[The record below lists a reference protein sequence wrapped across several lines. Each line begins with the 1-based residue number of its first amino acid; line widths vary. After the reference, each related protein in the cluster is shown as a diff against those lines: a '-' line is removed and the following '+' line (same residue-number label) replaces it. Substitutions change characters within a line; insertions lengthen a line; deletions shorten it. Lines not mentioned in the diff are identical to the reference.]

1 MKIRFGIMIKL
12 FLWYFAIISISY
24 GTIIVFFAYL
34 QQIMKVSDNIVNKKY
49 RIASNSKRMID
60 SLLYME
66 ENEKKYDVL
75 KRTEYID
82 YFVSA
87 QKEFEGNLV
96 GILQMDSGGNGM
108 SLWQELNKSYREHL
122 PERAP
127 SSAQVDESAQVPWV
141 EEAVINAWIKKISS
155 ARAENEREVGA
166 ALLGLHRSGQMA
178 VQWGLVGSGITLLV
192 GLLGIFFL
200 THSMNRPLRELRR
213 GIRSISREGPS
224 EPIRILSQDEFGELA
239 GAFNEMAARLREE
252 DRIRSDFISML
263 SHEIRTPLTSIRESV
278 NLIAEEV
285 MGNIN
290 DRQRR
295 FLEIASLELERI
307 SNLLTHLMQVS
318 RIEVG
323 ALKIQLRPFDP
334 ATLVQGSLYRL
345 LPAAEAKGIHIQA
358 QVADGLPL
366 GLGDPEHLQQVL
378 LNLVGNAIK
387 FSPSGGEV
395 VVRVETATAEGES
408 KLRFSVADSGPGI
421 PEEQH
426 ALIFHKYYRAPDLR
440 DQVDGVGLGLSI
452 SKHII
457 EAHGGSIW
465 VESGVG
471 QGSAFGFTLPV
482 SPAGIE
488 G

>member
-1 MKIRFGIMIKL
+1 VKVKIRFGIMIKL

-34 QQIMKVSDNIVNKKY
+34 QQIMKVSDDIVNKKY
-49 RIASNSKRMID
+49 RISSSSKRMID

-75 KRTEYID
+75 KKTEYID

-96 GILQMDSGGNGM
+96 SILHLEAESENLGP
-108 SLWQELNKSYREHL
+108 WQELYRSYRAHL
-122 PERAP
+122 PEQTV
-127 SSAQVDESAQVPWV
+127 SSSQVDESSQVPWI
-141 EEAVINAWIKKISS
+141 EESVINDWMQRIST
-155 ARAENEREVGA
+155 ARAENEREVVA
-166 ALLGLHRSGQMA
+166 AMVGLHRSGQMA
-178 VQWGLVGSGITLLV
+178 VQWGLVGSGITILV
-192 GLLGIFFL
+192 GLLGILFL
-200 THSMNRPLRELRR
+200 THSMNRPLRALRR

-224 EPIRILSQDEFGELA
+224 EPIQIVSQDEFGELA
-239 GAFNEMAARLREE
+239 AAFNDMTARLREE
-252 DRIRSDFISML
+252 ERIRSDFISML

-285 MGNIN
+285 MGAIN

-323 ALKIQLRPFDP
+323 ALKIQLRPLDP
-334 ATLVQGSLYRL
+334 VALVQGSVHRV
-345 LPAAEAKGIHIQA
+345 LPAAEAKNIKLEA
-358 QVADGLPL
+358 QVAADLPQ
-366 GLGDPEHLQQVL
+366 GMGDQEHLQQVL

-387 FSPSGGEV
+387 FSPSGSGV
-395 VVRVETATAEGES
+395 SVRVETITAEREAL
-408 KLRFSVADSGPGI
+408 LRFSVTDSGPGI
-421 PEEQH
+421 PQEEQP
-426 ALIFHKYYRAPDLR
+426 LIFDKYYRAPGVR

-457 EAHGGSIW
+457 EAHGGNIW
-465 VESGVG
+465 VESQVG
-471 QGSAFGFTLPV
+471 QGSTFGFTLPL
-482 SPAGIE
+482 ATKE
-488 G
+488 